1 MTKSKEQLAAEQA
14 EFWNGPGGRMWLAAY
29 TRIERGIQGFG
40 DAVLAAAAARP
51 GERVLD
57 IGCGTGGTTA
67 ELAKAVGAGGRV
79 LGVDISE
86 PLIGAAR
93 AQGLANATFEIG
105 DAATWPFD
113 AGSFD
118 LVFSRFGVMFFGDPV
133 AAFGNIRRAMKA
145 GARLVFICWRT
156 PPENPWAAVP
166 MRAAQPHLPPLERP
180 GPEDPGQYSFGDRA
194 RVERILGQ
202 AGFTDLSFEP
212 VDRMLTQGKDIPEVL
227 ERVSEFGPLA
237 RLFKEATS
245 EQVDKARAAI
255 AEALK
260 PHATADGVVLAG
272 ACWLV
277 RARLG

>member
-1 MTKSKEQLAAEQA
+1 MKSKEQLAAEQA
-14 EFWNGPGGRMWLAAY
+14 EFWNGPGGKMWLAAY
-29 TRIERGIQGFG
+29 ARIERGIQGFG
-40 DAVLAAAAARP
+40 EAALAAADARP

-67 ELAKAVGAGGRV
+67 ALARAVGAGGRV

-86 PLIGAAR
+86 QLVGAAS

-105 DAATWPFD
+105 DAAAWPFES
-113 AGSFD
+113 GSFD

-133 AAFGNIRRAMKA
+133 AAFANIRRAMRA
-145 GARLVFICWRT
+145 DGRLVFICWRT

-166 MRAAQPHLPPLERP
+166 MRAAQPHLPPIERP

-194 RVERILGQ
+194 RVERILTQ
-202 AGFTDLSFEP
+202 SGFRDVAIEP

-227 ERVSEFGPLA
+227 ERVGEFGPLA
-237 RLFKEATS
+237 RLFKEATP
-245 EQVDKARAAI
+245 EQIAKAKAAI

-260 PHATADGVVLAG
+260 PHAKADGVVLAG

-277 RARLG
+277 RARS